1 MKWVAF
7 LSLFTF
13 VSALAVVMVRHQNRL
28 EFREVRVA
36 EKLRDRLNDE
46 WSRLQLEQATWSRH
60 NLVEQAARQELG
72 MVIPEPTDIVVV
84 QLEAAR

>member
-1 MKWVAF
+1 
-7 LSLFTF
+7 
-13 VSALAVVMVRHQNRL
+13 MVRHQNRL

>member
-1 MKWVAF
+1 MKWIAF

-84 QLEAAR
+84 QLQAAR

>member
-1 MKWVAF
+1 MKWIAF

-13 VSALAVVMVRHQNRL
+13 ISALAVVMVRHQNRV

-46 WSRLQLEQATWSRH
+46 WGRLQLEQATWSRH

-72 MVIPEPTDIVVV
+72 MVTPEPADIVVV

>member
-1 MKWVAF
+1 MKWIAF

-13 VSALAVVMVRHQNRL
+13 ISALAVVMVRHQNRV

-46 WSRLQLEQATWSRH
+46 WGRLQLEQATWSRH

-72 MVIPEPTDIVVV
+72 MVTPEPTDIVVV

>member
-1 MKWVAF
+1 MKWIAV

>member
-1 MKWVAF
+1 MKWIAF

-13 VSALAVVMVRHQNRL
+13 ISALAVVMVRHQNRV

-46 WSRLQLEQATWSRH
+46 WGRLQLEQATWSRH

-72 MVIPEPTDIVVV
+72 MVTPEPTDIVVV
-84 QLEAAR
+84 QLEAAQ

>member
-1 MKWVAF
+1 MV
-7 LSLFTF
+7 TF

-72 MVIPEPTDIVVV
+72 MVTPEPTDIVVV
-84 QLEAAR
+84 QLQAAR

>member
-1 MKWVAF
+1 MKWIAF

-36 EKLRDRLNDE
+36 EKLRDQLNDE

>member
-1 MKWVAF
+1 MKWIAF

-13 VSALAVVMVRHQNRL
+13 ISALAVVMVRHQNRV

-46 WSRLQLEQATWSRH
+46 WGRLQLEQATWSRH

-72 MVIPEPTDIVVV
+72 MVTPGPTDIVVV
-84 QLEAAR
+84 QLEAAQ